1 MQIGEIDDDKRSIH
15 SIRGVRRDSEVIYV
29 GTFDPVGKRGK
40 LADVFE
46 DSIPF
51 PSDGLTRS
59 KSHPDFLSPEL
70 NTEVMFQEPYSILD
84 RPGFG
89 SIAFR

>member
-1 MQIGEIDDDKRSIH
+1 MNSITG
-15 SIRGVRRDSEVIYV
+15 IRRDSEVIYV

-46 DSIPF
+46 DSLPY

-59 KSHPDFLSPEL
+59 KSQPDFLSADSEL
-70 NTEVMFQEPYSILD
+70 SREMMFQDTSGILE